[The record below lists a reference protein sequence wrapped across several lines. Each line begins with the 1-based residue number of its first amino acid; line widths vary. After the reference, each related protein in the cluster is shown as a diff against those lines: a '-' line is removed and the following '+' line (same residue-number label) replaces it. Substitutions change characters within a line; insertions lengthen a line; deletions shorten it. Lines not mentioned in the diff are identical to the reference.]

1 MSDNTKETQEAPLD
15 KSLRKFKMHL
25 TTYPNKQL
33 AQLLR
38 GYVVPILEELRF
50 EYSDAFSYLED
61 RLDSGDIGSGF
72 SDVLEESKDTV
83 LFLASLLDTVLTTV
97 GWLKENEVSEEF
109 PAEIREMF
117 DEAKG
122 RVVSLMQSIEEAQS
136 DDDDDDDGDDDDDA
150 DADSAGDADTA
161 DIAVKVASDVET
173 VSAQEVVAAP
183 EVASVEDSQNSATA

>member
-1 MSDNTKETQEAPLD
+1 MADNTKNTQEAPLD

-61 RLDSGDIGSGF
+61 RLDSGDIGGDT

-83 LFLASLLDTVLTTV
+83 LFLASLLDNVLTTV
-97 GWLKENEVSEEF
+97 GWLKENEISEEF
-109 PAEIREMF
+109 PAEIRELF
-117 DEAKG
+117 DEAKN
-122 RVVSLMQSIEEAQS
+122 RVISLMASIEEAQS
-136 DDDDDDDGDDDDDA
+136 EDEDEDEDENEDEDEDDIEEESVEA
-150 DADSAGDADTA
+150 ATKQAST
-161 DIAVKVASDVET
+161 VSEEVVVASET
-173 VSAQEVVAAP
+173 AENSTQNGASA
-183 EVASVEDSQNSATA
+183 